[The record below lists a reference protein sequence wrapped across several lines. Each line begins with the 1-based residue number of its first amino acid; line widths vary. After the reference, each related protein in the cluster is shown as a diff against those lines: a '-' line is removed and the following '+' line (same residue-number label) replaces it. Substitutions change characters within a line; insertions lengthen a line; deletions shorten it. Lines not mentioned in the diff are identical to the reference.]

1 MNGLLNT
8 TRGVRSAGFR
18 FFAGSRLNFRD
29 IIVDFRPKYFGSCIA
44 YIPRLVS
51 FFMWFLP
58 GIFGVIAHVL
68 CYSEAN
74 APLIERWIMKKALGG
89 ALAVERFFRVR
100 DGTGVAVSV
109 AHREGFVAQA
119 EQDVEPLVD
128 AMIEIHVSEEESLK
142 LRRMYYSNRSWEYL
156 ALLQDEDDQEVL
168 FAGMGKRFSSFLE
181 YMHPRLGSFL
191 ETSSPPS
198 TDLLEEKK
206 IYEYLERSFYNDMF
220 DWVRRTDP
228 LDGIRFTF
236 RAKAATAVLAKTTFE
251 LINSDAISVENKR
264 LIIDGLLEV
273 ASKNGLNEV
282 FFANTARRKRGEI
295 IEYDRDYLPVSKFMK
310 KQIVEF
316 SKIVEGV
323 VESSTL
329 RDALKNIRVE
339 SLEETKKLV

>member
-1 MNGLLNT
+1 M
-8 TRGVRSAGFR
+8 V
-18 FFAGSRLNFRD
+18 
-29 IIVDFRPKYFGSCIA
+29 
-44 YIPRLVS
+44 LVAH
-51 FFMWFLP
+51 FV
-58 GIFGVIAHVL
+58 IF
-68 CYSEAN
+68 SEAT
-74 APLIERWIMKKALGG
+74 APLIERVMMKKALGG

-100 DGTGVAVSV
+100 DRTGVAVSV

-119 EQDVEPLVD
+119 ERDVEPLVD

-220 DWVRRTDP
+220 DWVRRTDGEYR
-228 LDGIRFTF
+228 LDGIRLTF
-236 RAKAATAVLAKTTFE
+236 RAKAATAVLAETTFE
-251 LINSDAISVENKR
+251 LINSDAISIENKR

-282 FFANTARRKRGEI
+282 FFANTARRRRGEI

-329 RDALKNIRVE
+329 REALKNTRVE
-339 SLEETKKLV
+339 SLEETKKLE